1 MSPIAIGLIGI
12 ALFFVL
18 LGLGVPIFICLA
30 AIGFFGLFY
39 FIGWSPAVASISFSP
54 FEIASSYDY
63 SCLPLFILMATICF
77 KSGLGKDLY
86 ALAAAWMGALR
97 GGLAMATIG
106 ACAIFAAISAS
117 GVATTATIG
126 MVAMPEMKRYK
137 YAGSLISGSVVA
149 GGTLG
154 PLIPPSGLFIYYGIL
169 TKTSIGDLFIA
180 GIVPGIILTIIF
192 IIAIYIVC
200 KMNPRLGPE
209 GPKTNFWQKMR
220 AFGSCAEVILLI
232 VLVLG
237 GLVIGLF
244 TPTEA
249 GAVGAF
255 GAIVFSLIRKRLTR
269 QKFKEAL
276 LDTIKTTGMIYAILI
291 AVNIFTPFTAMSQV
305 SSSIVNVI
313 TELALPPMVVMI
325 IIILVYLI
333 LGTFMEEGAM
343 MFITVPIL
351 FPVIA
356 NLGFDLVWFG
366 VMVVILM
373 STATISPPTGI
384 GMFVVAGIDRDI
396 PMSDIYRGTIPFLI
410 CNVVLIVLLLAFP
423 SIALYLPNLMR

>member
-1 MSPIAIGLIGI
+1 MSPIVVGLIGI
-12 ALFFVL
+12 AVFFVL

-30 AIGFFGLFY
+30 ATGFFGLLY
-39 FIGWSPAVASISFSP
+39 FIGWGPAVASISFSP
-54 FEIASSYDY
+54 FEIAGSYDY

-86 ALAAAWMGALR
+86 ALAAAWMGQLR

-106 ACAIFAAISAS
+106 ASALFAAISAS

-126 MVAMPEMKRYK
+126 MVAIPEMKKYK
-137 YAGSLISGSVVA
+137 YDGGLITGSVVS

-169 TKTSIGDLFIA
+169 TRTSIGDLFIA
-180 GIVPGIILTIIF
+180 GILPGIILSIIF

-200 KMNPRLGPE
+200 KIKPQYGPA
-209 GPKTNFWQKMR
+209 GPQTNFKQKMM
-220 AFGSCAEVILLI
+220 AFSGCGEIILLVI
-232 VLVLG
+232 LVLG

-255 GAIVFSLIRKRLTR
+255 GAIVFSLIRRRLNW

-291 AVNIFTPFTAMSQV
+291 SVNIFTPFTALSQV
-305 SSSIVNVI
+305 SSSIVTLI
-313 TELALPPMVVMI
+313 TEMALPPMVVMI
-325 IIILVYLI
+325 IIVLVYLI

-356 NLGFDLVWFG
+356 SLGFDLVWFG
-366 VMVVILM
+366 VMVVVLM

-384 GMFVVAGIDRDI
+384 GMFVVAGIDGET
-396 PMSDIYRGTIPFLI
+396 PMSTIYRGTIPFLI
-410 CNVVLIVLLLAFP
+410 CNVVLIALLLAFP
-423 SIALYLPNLMR
+423 GIATWLPNMMR